1 MKKQRNEIPLKVVN
15 LSKSYDEVKAL
26 KGLNFSLEQGSCVGL
41 LGPNG
46 AGKTTTCH
54 LVSGLLKPDS
64 GEILIHGMSFK
75 NSRQEILENIGI
87 QLQESRFY
95 EKYTV
100 KETFELFASFY
111 RHHRNIAE
119 TLGELGLS
127 EKKDKRLSALS
138 GGEKQRVYLGCALI
152 HDPQLLILDEP
163 MTSLDPSSQKQTRE
177 FIASLKDQGKT
188 ILLCTHNMS
197 EAKRLCDSILILDQG
212 ELICQGSCDELIEK
226 ISGRNILSFSLK
238 KPEEYPKLKKLLEW
252 LPEEFSPTQELGL
265 NDGVE
270 KAEELSRAMKNLS
283 LEVSKLSLREAS
295 LEDVFFKATG
305 RSFHANTKFR

>member
-119 TLGELGLS
+119 TLGELGFL
-127 EKKDKRLSALS
+127 KKKIKDYQHCQEGKNSVFILDALS
-138 GGEKQRVYLGCALI
+138 FTT
-152 HDPQLLILDEP
+152 PN
-163 MTSLDPSSQKQTRE
+163 
-177 FIASLKDQGKT
+177 F
-188 ILLCTHNMS
+188 
-197 EAKRLCDSILILDQG
+197 
-212 ELICQGSCDELIEK
+212 
-226 ISGRNILSFSLK
+226 
-238 KPEEYPKLKKLLEW
+238 
-252 LPEEFSPTQELGL
+252 
-265 NDGVE
+265 
-270 KAEELSRAMKNLS
+270 
-283 LEVSKLSLREAS
+283 
-295 LEDVFFKATG
+295 
-305 RSFHANTKFR
+305 